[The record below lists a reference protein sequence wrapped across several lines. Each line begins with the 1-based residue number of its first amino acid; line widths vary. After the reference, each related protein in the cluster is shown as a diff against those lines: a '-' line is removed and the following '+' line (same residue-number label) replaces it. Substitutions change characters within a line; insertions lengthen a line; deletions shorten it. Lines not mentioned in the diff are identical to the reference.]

1 MNTPTLRLTRLLS
14 SSALILVSTAVAAS
28 AAIVSHWK
36 FDETSGP
43 TAFDSAG
50 ISEGTL
56 SGGATFSG
64 SGVSGGAI
72 SLDSV
77 IPGSFVN
84 MGTSFPGF
92 TVGSFTISMWI
103 NTTATG
109 EVVALSKHEAGTF
122 NGYLMVVNSGAGYGV
137 QDKAWFYGSNP
148 AGSEANSTT
157 TVNDGVWHHLVGVYQ
172 SGVSISIFVD
182 GAPVESVQT
191 AYTINSNS
199 APFLIGGFNIG
210 GSPAAAYTGLVDDVQ
225 IYDNTLNDTE
235 VNFLYLNPGQTV
247 PEPSSSATLA
257 GLGALTLFARRRRH
271 AKEAPAGGG
280 GGHDHGMGGMM

>member
-1 MNTPTLRLTRLLS
+1 MNTPTHRLTRLLS
-14 SSALILVSTAVAAS
+14 NSALILMSTAAACS

-50 ISEGTL
+50 TSDGAL
-56 SGGATFSG
+56 SGGATFSAG
-64 SGVSGGAI
+64 GVSGGAI
-72 SLDSV
+72 NLNSLTAD
-77 IPGSFVN
+77 SFVN
-84 MGTSFPGF
+84 MGTSFSGF
-92 TVGSFTISMWI
+92 TVGSFSISMWI

-148 AGSEANSTT
+148 AGAEANSTT

-172 SGVSISIFVD
+172 SGVSISIFID

-191 AYTINSNS
+191 AYTIASNS
-199 APFLIGGFNIG
+199 APFLIGGFNISG
-210 GSPAAAYTGLVDDVQ
+210 TPTAAYTGLVDDVQ
-225 IYDNTLNDTE
+225 IYNNALNDTE
-235 VNFLYLNPGQTV
+235 VDFLYANPGQTI
-247 PEPSSSATLA
+247 PEPSTSATLA
-257 GLGALTLFARRRRH
+257 GLAALSLLARRRRLVQRVFGCSLTLQSNSD
-271 AKEAPAGGG
+271 A
-280 GGHDHGMGGMM
+280 